1 MAEGA
6 TRRRGGQRG
15 AKPLSASTRC
25 NLLADLLARAERG
38 DVAAAESLV
47 RLSLE
52 QRRAV
57 GTPQAGATHHV

>member
-1 MAEGA
+1 VAQGA
-6 TRRRGGQRG
+6 ARRRGGQRG

-25 NLLADLLARAERG
+25 KLLADLLARAERG

-52 QRRAV
+52 QRRAA
-57 GTPQAGATHHV
+57 GTPQAGATHYG